1 MSAEAVI
8 DSPIGEGIP
17 VADLDDLFSAS
28 RQVRRRFEPDAY
40 VNLAFYDGKQWTKWD
55 GGRLAD
61 VFVDDWQEQVVD
73 NRIRPII
80 RKEVARMTKNKVKW
94 VPVPKT
100 SNDKDVEAAKYADAA
115 LDDAWKRHDCQRK
128 LRRALLWSRI
138 CGAGFWKVWWD
149 QNAGESLDVLVQPGT
164 TKTIRNNLQQPISD
178 PSLLPEGTQYEQRT
192 VNKGEVCVELRSFF
206 QLYVDPFADE
216 SGLGSAEWVGEES
229 VYSRSWMRD
238 HFPDFVDQVQ
248 YSDDPRESILAG
260 RMPIPGFPG
269 SSQTNEQGKG
279 VKLRE
284 IWTRDYHCIWIEGG
298 QKLLEEKNPYPWL
311 PYVMFTGIPVPGQF
325 WPVGL
330 VNDLRPRQADLN
342 KRLSQIADN
351 ADRFGNAALLWPSSM
366 DPDEEGWLGLPG
378 EQIIFP
384 DTGSPN
390 ARPSFMEPPIL
401 QAYIENDV
409 VRSVESMA
417 EISAQHEVTGAQV
430 PAGVTAASAISM
442 LQEADDTTLGP
453 DIGEMEKSIQDA
465 GRRMLAL
472 MRMYYDEK
480 RHLRLGTSAWQVA
493 AFTGQD
499 LDGVEDLE
507 VQAGSGLPDSKAAKQ
522 GAIQQFATLFSQ
534 NNPGSLTAR
543 DWRKVLNEMEVGGL
557 DAFFASIDRDEQQVE
572 EENRKIS
579 MDFASFPPL
588 TPDQQGV
595 MRGGLPIN
603 SYDDDAAH
611 IDWHTDFQKQSYYA
625 QLDSKAKDFMESHVF
640 AHREREAMKSAAQA
654 NSASFAG
661 GPPPTPGGVGS
672 NGGGPVTS
680 PSPTPM
686 Q

>member
-1 MSAEAVI
+1 MQG
-8 DSPIGEGIP
+8 SPIGEGVP
-17 VADLDDLFSAS
+17 VSDLDDLFAAS
-28 RQVRRRFEPDAY
+28 RSVRKPHEPDAY
-40 VNLAFYDGKQWTKWD
+40 LNLAYYDGKQWTRWD
-55 GGRLAD
+55 GGRLHD

-73 NRIRPII
+73 NRIRPCI
-80 RKEVARMTKNKVKW
+80 RKEVARMTKNKVRW
-94 VPVPKT
+94 VPVPRS
-100 SNDKDVEAAKYADAA
+100 SNDQDVEAAKYADAA

-149 QNAGESLDVLVQPGT
+149 RNAGEKLDILVQPGT
-164 TKTIRNNLQQPISD
+164 TKTIRDNYNAPITD
-178 PSLLPEGTQYEQRT
+178 PGALPQDTPYEVRS
-192 VNKGEVCVELRSFF
+192 VSKGEICVELRSFF
-206 QLYVDPFADE
+206 QVYVDAHADE
-216 SGLGSAEWVGEES
+216 SGLESAEWVGEES

-238 HFPDFVDQVQ
+238 HFPEWVEQVQ
-248 YSDDPRESILAG
+248 YDSDPKDSILAG
-260 RMPIPGFPG
+260 RIPVPGFPG
-269 SSQTNEQGKG
+269 SSQVNQQGKG

-284 IWTRDYHCIWIEGG
+284 IWTRDYHCIWIPGG
-298 QKLLEEKNPYPWL
+298 KKLLEEKNPYPWL
-311 PYVMFTGIPVPGQF
+311 PYVMFAGIPVPGQF

-390 ARPSFMEPPIL
+390 AMPRFLEPPIL

-409 VRSVESMA
+409 ERSLNSMM

-453 DIGEMEKSIQDA
+453 DIGEMEKAIQDA

-472 MRMYYDEK
+472 MRMYYDTE
-480 RHLRLGTSAWQVA
+480 RHMRLGTSSWQVA
-493 AFTGQD
+493 AFTGKK
-499 LDGVEDLE
+499 LDGVEDLD

-534 NNPGSLTAR
+534 NNPGALRPR
-543 DWRKVLNEMEVGGL
+543 DWRKVLSEMEIGGL
-557 DAFFASIDRDEQQVE
+557 DAFFATIDRDEQQVE
-572 EENRKIS
+572 DENRRIS
-579 MDFASFPPL
+579 IEYSQLPPI
-588 TPDQQGV
+588 TPDPVTGAPT
-595 MRGGLPIN
+595 GGLPIN
-603 SYDDDAAH
+603 SYDDDPAH
-611 IDWHTDFQKQSYYA
+611 IDWHTDFQKQSYYQ
-625 QLDSKAKDFMESHVF
+625 QLDANAKLIMEAHVF
-640 AHREREAMKSAAQA
+640 AHREREAAKSAAAA
-654 NSASFAG
+654 NAANFG
-661 GPPPTPGGVGS
+661 GAPPPPAGAVGM
-672 NGGGPVTS
+672 NGGGAVPS
-680 PSPTPM
+680 PAPTPM

>member
-1 MSAEAVI
+1 MG
-8 DSPIGEGIP
+8 SPIGEGLP
-17 VADLDDLFSAS
+17 VSDLDDLFEAA
-28 RQVRRRFEPDAY
+28 RQVRRRYEPDAY
-40 VNLAFYDGKQWTKWD
+40 LNLAWYDGKQWTKWD

-61 VFVDDWQEQVVD
+61 VYVDDWQEQVVD

-94 VPVPKT
+94 VPVPKS
-100 SNDKDVEAAKYADAA
+100 SNDKDIEAAKYADAA

-128 LRRALLWSRI
+128 LRRGLLWSRI
-138 CGAGFWKVWWD
+138 CGAGYWKVWWD
-149 QNAGESLDVLVQPGT
+149 QSAGESLDVLVHPDNP
-164 TKTIRNNLQQPISD
+164 TKTIRDGNGFPITD
-178 PSLLPEGTQYEQRT
+178 PANLPEGHPYEQT
-192 VNKGEVCVELRSFF
+192 KVNKGEICVELRSFF
-206 QLYVDPFADE
+206 QVYVDPHADE
-216 SGLGSAEWVGEES
+216 SGLETAEWIGEEA

-238 HFPDFVDQVQ
+238 HFPKWADQVR
-248 YSDDPRESILAG
+248 YDSDPGASILAG

-269 SSQTNEQGKG
+269 SRQTNEQGKG
-279 VKLRE
+279 CKLRE
-284 IWTRDYHCIWIEGG
+284 MWSKDYHCIWIPGG
-298 QKLLEEKNPYPWL
+298 EKIFEEKNPYPWL
-311 PYVMFTGIPVPGQF
+311 PYVMFTGIPVPGQIY
-325 WPVGL
+325 PVGL
-330 VNDLRPRQADLN
+330 INDLRPRQADLN

-351 ADRFGNAALLWPSSM
+351 ADRFGNPALLWPSSM
-366 DPDEEGWLGLPG
+366 DPEEEGWFGLPG

-390 ARPSFMEPPIL
+390 ASPHFLEAPNLP
-401 QAYIENDV
+401 AYVENDA

-453 DIGEMEKSIQDA
+453 DIAEMEKAIQDA

-472 MRMYYDEK
+472 MRMYYDDE
-480 RHLRLGTSAWQVA
+480 RHMRLGTSSWQVK

-543 DWRKVLNEMEVGGL
+543 DWRKVLNEMDVGGL
-557 DAFFASIDRDEQQVE
+557 DAFFASIDRDEVQVE
-572 EENRKIS
+572 EENRRIS
-579 MDFASFPPL
+579 MEFQQLPPL
-588 TPDQQGV
+588 TPETDQATGATL

-603 SYDDDAAH
+603 SYDDDSAH
-611 IDWHTDFQKQSYYA
+611 VDYHTDFQKTSYYA
-625 QLDSKAKDFMESHVF
+625 LLDDQPKQLMEAHVF
-640 AHREREAMKSAAQA
+640 AHRERISQGQAAQA
-654 NSASFAG
+654 NAAQFAG
-661 GPPPTPGGVGS
+661 GPPPGGGPVGS
-672 NGGGPVTS
+672 NGAGPV
-680 PSPTPM
+680 PSSAPTPM